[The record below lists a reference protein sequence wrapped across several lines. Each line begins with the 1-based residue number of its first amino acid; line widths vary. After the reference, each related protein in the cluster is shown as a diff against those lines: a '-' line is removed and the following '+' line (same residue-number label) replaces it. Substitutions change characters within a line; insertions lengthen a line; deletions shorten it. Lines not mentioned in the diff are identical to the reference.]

1 MNSWSKWGSLIKS
14 AGSAPGYGGVLRR
27 IFAAYAGISLLLFAL
42 ATAAALW
49 QTQAAVS
56 PKAAMKRMAAS
67 VSPQF
72 FIDMIGL
79 EAASL
84 KRSGE
89 TTFSGGSVG
98 RYLAEKLLHVNPV
111 EPKSLLASELPG
123 MRGTKRSPDDPKRTD
138 SLVVNGNGN
147 AGQGQSDG
155 NAAGK
160 PADGVQTQGEAVA
173 APGSDAGK
181 EPPLQPTGG
190 QGANGVQPDPIPVK
204 PTTAGRK
211 VVFVYHSHP
220 RESWVPELKV
230 SSANEA
236 EDSQKNVTLV
246 GKRLTDKLEE
256 QGIGSVHSGVDYP
269 TNVPGYNWNYSYKYS
284 LQTVKE
290 AFTQNK
296 DIAFLFDIH
305 RDSAARDI
313 TTASIGG
320 TDYARVYFIVGKK
333 NERWEQN
340 EAFARKIH
348 NKLEAEYPG
357 LSRGIWDKGSGG
369 HAEYNQSVSP
379 NSILIEVGGPF
390 NSLEESYRTAD
401 ILAKTIS
408 GLYWEAEKVNATAG
422 AAVAVNK

>member
-1 MNSWSKWGSLIKS
+1 MNQWSKWGSLFKS
-14 AGSAPGYGGVLRR
+14 AGSAQGYGGLLRR

-42 ATAAALW
+42 AAAAAMW
-49 QTQAAVS
+49 QTHASVS

-72 FIDMIGL
+72 FIDLIGL

-98 RYLAEKLLHVNPV
+98 SYLAEKLLHVNPV

-123 MRGTKRSPDDPKRTD
+123 MRGAKRSTDDPKRSE
-138 SLVVNGNGN
+138 SLVVNGN

-155 NAAGK
+155 TSAGK
-160 PADGVQTQGEAVA
+160 PAEGGQAQGEVVA
-173 APGSDAGK
+173 APSPDAGR
-181 EPPLQPTGG
+181 ETPLQQTGG
-190 QGANGVQPDPIPVK
+190 PAAGGNTPDPAPVM

-230 SSANEA
+230 SNANEA

-379 NSILIEVGGPF
+379 NSILIEVGGPY

-422 AAVAVNK
+422 AAVALHK